1 MVIGFEQRGHVAVLT
16 MNRPEA
22 RNAINEAFALEMEA
36 AIDRIEADPDIWIT
50 VLTGA
55 GSVFCA
61 GADLKAVADGNVA
74 RIFTKRGG
82 GGGIMKRERSKPL
95 IAAVNGAAVAGGCEI
110 VLACDLIV
118 AAEGA
123 VFGLFEVKRSLV
135 AAGGGLFRLPRA
147 VGRQIGMELI
157 LTGDTIDATRAHQ
170 LGMVNRV
177 VPAGRLMDE
186 AMALAERVCEN
197 APLAVQ
203 ESRLIAER
211 AMAESEADLWQA
223 SDSALARVMQTEDF
237 QEGPRAFVEKRA
249 PVWKGR

>member
-1 MVIGFEQRGHVAVLT
+1 MVIEFEQRGHVAVLT

-147 VGRQIGMELI
+147 AGPPDRHG
-157 LTGDTIDATRAHQ
+157 IDPDRRHY
-170 LGMVNRV
+170 
-177 VPAGRLMDE
+177 
-186 AMALAERVCEN
+186 
-197 APLAVQ
+197 
-203 ESRLIAER
+203 
-211 AMAESEADLWQA
+211 
-223 SDSALARVMQTEDF
+223 
-237 QEGPRAFVEKRA
+237 
-249 PVWKGR
+249 